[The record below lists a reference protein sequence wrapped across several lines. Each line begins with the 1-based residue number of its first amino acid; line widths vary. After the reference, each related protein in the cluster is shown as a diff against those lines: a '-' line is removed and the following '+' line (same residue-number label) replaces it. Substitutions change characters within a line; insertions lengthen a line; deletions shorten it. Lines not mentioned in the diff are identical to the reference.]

1 MPGPVSVSN
10 SSDSVSSD
18 STSMPDLQ
26 AVSESD
32 GSSDG
37 DWFSEVEENTLGDD
51 PNLNGLYHT

>member
-51 PNLNGLYHT
+51 PN